1 MRQLFLTFFIL
12 KSIHFFLVY
21 DFESLIVSIG
31 GYLGLFVGLSAN
43 DVFSFIV
50 DLGDKFAT
58 QIRKNV

>member
-1 MRQLFLTFFIL
+1 MNETFLII
-12 KSIHFFLVY
+12 KIIHFFLVY

-43 DVFSFIV
+43 DVFSFMV

-58 QIRKNV
+58 QIRKNK